1 MKLLTQLQSVLL
13 CIGVAACASSGT
25 PESAPLSPAVSS
37 SPEAPPASVM
47 AAIAFTELQANR
59 GRDTFRSGC
68 TECHYSSE
76 FADAQF
82 KFKWSQRSVGNLFQ
96 LIQTSMPESAPGS
109 LSSEEAVQL
118 VAYVLRMNGFEAG
131 PNELPTDPAILD
143 GMSLESIRGEEQRG
157 DD

>member
-1 MKLLTQLQSVLL
+1 MKFLTQLQSVLL

-25 PESAPLSPAVSS
+25 PESAPPPPAA
-37 SPEAPPASVM
+37 PAAEAPAAPVM
-47 AAIAFTELQANR
+47 AAIAFTEVQANR
-59 GRDTFRSGC
+59 GRDTFRAGC

-82 KFKWSQRSVGNLFQ
+82 KFKWSQRSVGRLFQ

-109 LSSEEAVQL
+109 LSSDETVQL

-131 PNELPTDPAILD
+131 PDELPTDPAILD
-143 GMSLESIRGEEQRG
+143 GMSLESMRGEAQHQ

>member
-1 MKLLTQLQSVLL
+1 MKFRTQLQSVLI

-25 PESAPLSPAVSS
+25 RESAPPSPA
-37 SPEAPPASVM
+37 APPPSVM
-47 AAIAFTELQANR
+47 AAIAFTEVQANR
-59 GRDTFRSGC
+59 GRDTFRAVC

-82 KFKWSQRSVGNLFQ
+82 KFKWSQRSVGSLFQ
-96 LIQTSMPESAPGS
+96 LIQTSMPETAPGS

-131 PNELPTDPAILD
+131 PNELPIDSAILD
-143 GMSLESIRGEEQRG
+143 GISLESIRGEEQRQ